1 MYACF
6 SEEEPVHPQSAVD
19 SAPLES
25 KALYSNAPQTQEFV
39 FAVVDE
45 DEGETA
51 DIELLWTPDAS
62 TLALIDPALVS
73 FSPYTLHPGG
83 SCDQQARLRVQDLYK
98 LDATCRE
105 GTVKLRVDLTYS
117 ANWRGR
123 VGGAD
128 ALSPVY
134 TSNAPQISGPEDG
147 YYFVEFEAD
156 KTVCFSGT
164 DNQAIRWGRGLN
176 NSIVRCHVI
185 RFRGPPI
192 FERHH
197 QRDDDSPFLAVDAN
211 GLGFGVDTLVGLVGK
226 ELSFTVRARDPNP
239 EDRVVILPNEDPV
252 CVPLCVRACD
262 ATMLRVHVHTHARVH
277 AHMHMHMADTHRLH
291 ISVQGLPAGA
301 TLENGVCVEHG
312 LVPDKTG
319 IPGSQVLNSPEPH
332 LCALR
337 HRSVGGACISDWK
350 TSQVFSACAERVRV
364 FRWYSE

>member
-1 MYACF
+1 M
-6 SEEEPVHPQSAVD
+6 HPQSAVD

-176 NSIVRCHVI
+176 NSIVR
-185 RFRGPPI
+185 
-192 FERHH
+192 
-197 QRDDDSPFLAVDAN
+197 
-211 GLGFGVDTLVGLVGK
+211 
-226 ELSFTVRARDPNP
+226 
-239 EDRVVILPNEDPV
+239 
-252 CVPLCVRACD
+252 
-262 ATMLRVHVHTHARVH
+262 
-277 AHMHMHMADTHRLH
+277 
-291 ISVQGLPAGA
+291 
-301 TLENGVCVEHG
+301 
-312 LVPDKTG
+312 
-319 IPGSQVLNSPEPH
+319 
-332 LCALR
+332 
-337 HRSVGGACISDWK
+337 
-350 TSQVFSACAERVRV
+350 
-364 FRWYSE
+364 